1 MVVETVGG
9 AEEGG
14 AKPYIPP
21 PPPLPPIM
29 APVPE
34 EEVQAREEEEEE
46 EEREKEGE
54 KVKYTCEKINAP
66 LVYCWLQK
74 KVLLRRQMRSQTVNY
89 RSLGVQESS
98 DFRFVS
104 NCTLNFELHELWY
117 HMEWYS

>member
-1 MVVETVGG
+1 M
-9 AEEGG
+9 
-14 AKPYIPP
+14 
-21 PPPLPPIM
+21 
-29 APVPE
+29 
-34 EEVQAREEEEEE
+34 
-46 EEREKEGE
+46 
-54 KVKYTCEKINAP
+54 CEKINVP

-117 HMEWYS
+117 HMVLLNAIIQVPVFSLFHSLTGGRVW